1 MSQETNHE
9 ALDQGPACTDWH
21 LLFPLGITVPLAA
34 HCIEQWFNTEHISV
48 LDSLLQA
55 RKQSDEAK
63 IAINTL
69 RPNSRRGWSFSYR
82 SVDFDAGEFMPFSD
96 QLDRLK
102 GLSETDG
109 GLGGWAEGRPGGEAS
124 EPDPHDG
131 LTEGAPDGLPE

>member
-48 LDSLLQA
+48 LDSLVQA
-55 RKQSDEAK
+55 RKQSDEAR

-82 SVDFDAGEFMPFSD
+82 SVDFDAGEFMPFPD
-96 QLDRLK
+96 LLDRLK
-102 GLSETDG
+102 N
-109 GLGGWAEGRPGGEAS
+109 AEFRL
-124 EPDPHDG
+124 HDN
-131 LTEGAPDGLPE
+131 